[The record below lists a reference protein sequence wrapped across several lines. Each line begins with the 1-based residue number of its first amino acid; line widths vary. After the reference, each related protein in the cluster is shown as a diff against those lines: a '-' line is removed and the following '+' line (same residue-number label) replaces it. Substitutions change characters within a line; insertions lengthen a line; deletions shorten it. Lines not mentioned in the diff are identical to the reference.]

1 MSFIKYFKRIQYIDD
16 LIRRKATG
24 NIASLA
30 KKLSLSKRATF
41 LYLND
46 MKELGFPIQYGN
58 DCDCYY
64 YNENGKI
71 VNSLFVKEENQKSDH
86 ELGKILTRDETK
98 KIKGGEFYFYYENLI
113 EKVCGDIIIPQNSTV
128 FNFSCLE
135 QKATN

>member
-1 MSFIKYFKRIQYIDD
+1 MSIIKYLKRIRYIDF

-30 KKLSLSKRATF
+30 KKLSLSKRSTF
-41 LYLND
+41 LYLSE

-71 VNSLFVKEENQKSDH
+71 VNSLFVKDGNQQNDH
-86 ELGKILTRDETK
+86 ELGKILSKDEYK
-98 KIKGGEFYFYYENLI
+98 KTLGGKSPSYFHNII
-113 EKVCGDIIIPQNSTV
+113 EPPITLHVY
-128 FNFSCLE
+128 FS
-135 QKATN
+135 

>member
-1 MSFIKYFKRIQYIDD
+1 MSIIKYLKRIRYIDF

-30 KKLSLSKRATF
+30 KKLSLSKRSTF
-41 LYLND
+41 LYLSE

-71 VNSLFVKEENQKSDH
+71 VNSLFVKDGNQQNDH
-86 ELGKILTRDETK
+86 ELGKILSKDEYK
-98 KIKGGEFYFYYENLI
+98 KTFGGKSPTYFQNII
-113 EKVCGDIIIPQNSTV
+113 EQTITHHDY
-128 FNFSCLE
+128 FS
-135 QKATN
+135 

>member
-1 MSFIKYFKRIQYIDD
+1 MSIIKYLKRIRYIDF

-30 KKLSLSKRATF
+30 KKLSLSKRSTF
-41 LYLND
+41 LYLSE

-71 VNSLFVKEENQKSDH
+71 VNSLFVKDGNQQNDH
-86 ELGKILTRDETK
+86 ELGKILSKDEYK
-98 KIKGGEFYFYYENLI
+98 KTFGGKSPSYFHNII
-113 EKVCGDIIIPQNSTV
+113 EPPITLHDY
-128 FNFSCLE
+128 FS
-135 QKATN
+135 